1 MYGLRRTVA
10 PTSEPVT
17 TDEAKLHLRLSLD
30 ATDEDAVVDRCIA
43 AARQWFEDRTG
54 RALINQTWKYTI
66 DNWYASESVRRPGF
80 IYLPRAPLSSVTSV
94 YYTATDGSST
104 LWDSANYTVDTE
116 SEPGRL
122 ALAYSKSWPVTREV
136 VNAISIT
143 YVAGYGATAASVPD
157 GVKAALLLTIADLFE
172 NRETFTT
179 GTIRTPLT
187 EDRFITPWMVGDSY
201 FDFAGVS

>member
-80 IYLPRAPLSSVTSV
+80 IYLPRAPLSSITSV

-136 VNAISIT
+136 VNAIQIT
-143 YVAGYGATAASVPD
+143 YVAGYGATASSVPD
-157 GVKAALLLTIADLFE
+157 GVKAALMVLIANLYHKRGGEDE
-172 NRETFTT
+172 
-179 GTIRTPLT
+179 GKDQDT
-187 EDRFITPWMVGDSY
+187 ESIDRILSRWMVGDSY

>member
-30 ATDEDAVVDRCIA
+30 ATDEDAVVNRCIA

-122 ALAYSKSWPVTREV
+122 ALAYSKTWPVTREV
-136 VNAISIT
+136 VNAIQIT
-143 YVAGYGATAASVPD
+143 YVAGYGADATFVPD
-157 GVKAALLLTIADLFE
+157 GVKAALLCLISDLFY
-172 NRETFTT
+172 NR
-179 GTIRTPLT
+179 GTLEEMAPKESMPI
-187 EDRFITPWMVGDSY
+187 DRIVTPWMVGDSY